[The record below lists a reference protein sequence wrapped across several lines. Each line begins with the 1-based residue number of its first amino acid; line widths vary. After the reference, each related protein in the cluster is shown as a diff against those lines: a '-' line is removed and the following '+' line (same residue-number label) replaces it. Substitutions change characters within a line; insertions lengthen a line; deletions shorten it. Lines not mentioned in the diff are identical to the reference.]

1 MRIQD
6 LVPVVLLLL
15 LGKDKQL
22 QSIPGTGTVIIGTI
36 IIKLRGMLGVMTQ
49 IPLNLVRI
57 CSSIASM
64 NKELPDG
71 YK

>member
-6 LVPVVLLLL
+6 LVPVVLLL

-36 IIKLRGMLGVMTQ
+36 IIKL
-49 IPLNLVRI
+49 
-57 CSSIASM
+57 
-64 NKELPDG
+64 
-71 YK
+71 